1 MSDTEQELP
10 AAPKVDLLPRDDGTT
25 LGVMHLGDTIRT
37 FIADGEARIRK
48 LLVSMGI
55 SEFGMQ
61 QPDAEVAADAAI
73 SNMPPP
79 APPPPAEPET
89 ADVMPSD
96 ATMGLPAV
104 SDDDGTTPAADPDAV
119 PPPAPASPDA

>member
-48 LLVSMGI
+48 VLVSMGI

-61 QPDAEVAADAAI
+61 QPDAEAVADAAV

-79 APPPPAEPET
+79 APPPAAEPAPEP
-89 ADVMPSD
+89 VMPSD
-96 ATMGLPAV
+96 ATMGLPGVAD
-104 SDDDGTTPAADPDAV
+104 DDDGTTPEADPDAG
-119 PPPAPASPDA
+119 PPAHEA